1 MQYVPKPIAIGYRRV
16 STAKQGQSGL
26 GLDAQDAAIQALCSS
41 RGLTLVESFT
51 EVESG
56 KNDER
61 PQLALALAKARKL
74 RGILVIAKLDRLGR
88 RVSFI
93 SALMESGT
101 PFMCADAP
109 DDEPFIQHIK
119 ASFAEEEARKISQRT
134 KAALA
139 QTKAR
144 GVVLGNPKLTSEIR
158 AKGGAVMAARAEAE
172 HAKYLSRILALR
184 ELGKSIRAIATEV
197 GVSPMTVSRILK
209 KKSQ

>member
-1 MQYVPKPIAIGYRRV
+1 MQYLPKPLAIGYRRV

-26 GLDAQDAAIQALCSS
+26 GLDAQDAAIQAVCSS

-56 KNDER
+56 KNDAR
-61 PQLALALAKARKL
+61 PQLALALARARKL
-74 RGILVIAKLDRLGR
+74 RGVLVIAKLDRLGR

-93 SALMESGT
+93 SALMETGT

-109 DDEPFIQHIK
+109 DDEPFIMHVK

-139 QTKAR
+139 VAKAR
-144 GVVLGNPKLTSEIR
+144 GVKLGNPGLNDEIR
-158 AKGGAVMAARAEAE
+158 AKGGATMAARAAQE
-172 HAKYLSRILALR
+172 HAKILRTVLELR
-184 ELGKSIRAIATEV
+184 AQGLSIRAIATQV
-197 GVSPMTVSRILK
+197 GTSPMTVSRILERAR
-209 KKSQ
+209 

>member
-1 MQYVPKPIAIGYRRV
+1 MQYLPKPIAIGYRRC
-16 STAKQGQSGL
+16 STIRQGRSGL
-26 GLDAQDAAIQALCSS
+26 GLDAQDAAIQAFCEQ

-56 KNDER
+56 KNDAR
-61 PQLALALAKARKL
+61 PQLALALARARKL
-74 RGILVIAKLDRLGR
+74 RGVLVIAKLDRLGR

-93 SALMESGT
+93 SALMETGT

-109 DDEPFIQHIK
+109 DDEPFIMHVK

-139 QTKAR
+139 VAKAR

-158 AKGGAVMAARAEAE
+158 AKGGAVMAARAAQE
-172 HAKYLSRILALR
+172 HAKILPTVLELR
-184 ELGKSIRAIATEV
+184 AHGLAIRAIARRQL
-197 GVSPMTVSRILK
+197 P
-209 KKSQ
+209 